1 MSNEIERLYDVKQV
15 ASICSLGVST
25 VWKLVKEETFPA
37 PVKLSRGITRW
48 KKSDLENWLSS
59 IAQEGLQ

>member
-1 MSNEIERLYDVKQV
+1 MSNEIERLYDVKEVSQ
-15 ASICSLGVST
+15 AYGLGVST
-25 VWKLVKEETFPA
+25 IWKMSKEGTFPA
-37 PVKLSRGITRW
+37 PVKISRGITRW